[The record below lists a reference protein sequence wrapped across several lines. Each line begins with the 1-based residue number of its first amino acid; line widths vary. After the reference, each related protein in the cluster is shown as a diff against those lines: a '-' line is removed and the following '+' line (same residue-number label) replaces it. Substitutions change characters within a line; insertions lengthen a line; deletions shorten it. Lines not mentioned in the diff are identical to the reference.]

1 MEQTM
6 GYNCT
11 FKDCLERSER
21 VTWRIEDVI
30 GGEKRLDFTR
40 PFMPESLARVQG
52 LNFLSEH
59 EKMLLNQIRGHT
71 YLRIFGLVE
80 EFILPFVLD
89 HTRTNLEGEDYRT
102 RAFLEFAGE
111 EAKHIQLFRRFAE
124 EFNNGFGTPC
134 DIIGPPEAVAKHV
147 LGHHPLSVALV
158 ILHIEWMTQR
168 HFIDSVKDDGRL
180 DPCFKS
186 MLKNHWM
193 EEMQHAQLDAM
204 MVQSLSETM
213 TRAELEAAID
223 GYWAIGGFLDGGL
236 KQQMLFD
243 LAAFETA
250 AKRTLTAAERQQFM
264 DVQQQANR
272 WTYLGSG
279 MSHPKFIEA
288 MGALS
293 MDRQRDLMQAIP
305 QFS

>member
-1 MEQTM
+1 M

-11 FKDCLERSER
+11 FKDCLERSEH
-21 VTWRIEDVI
+21 VTWRIEDII

-40 PFMPESLARVQG
+40 PFMPESLARVQA
-52 LNFLSEH
+52 LSFLSEH
-59 EKMLLNQIRGHT
+59 EKMLLNQIRGHA

-89 HTRTNLEGEDYRT
+89 HTRVSLEGDDYRT

-124 EFNNGFGTPC
+124 DFSKGFGTACP
-134 DIIGPPEAVAKHV
+134 IIGPPDAVAKHI

-168 HFIDSVKDDGRL
+168 HYVDSVADDRQL
-180 DPCFKS
+180 DDCFKS
-186 MLKNHWM
+186 MLKHHWM
-193 EEMQHAQLDAM
+193 EEMQHAQLDGM
-204 MVQSLSETM
+204 MVQTIAKTM
-213 TRAELEAAID
+213 TPAEIEVAID
-223 GYWAIGGFLDGGL
+223 GYWAIGGFLDEGL

-250 AKRTLTAAERQQFM
+250 AKRTLTPEERQQFM
-264 DVQQQANR
+264 DTQHQANR

-293 MDRQRDLMQAIP
+293 MDRQRDLLQVVP